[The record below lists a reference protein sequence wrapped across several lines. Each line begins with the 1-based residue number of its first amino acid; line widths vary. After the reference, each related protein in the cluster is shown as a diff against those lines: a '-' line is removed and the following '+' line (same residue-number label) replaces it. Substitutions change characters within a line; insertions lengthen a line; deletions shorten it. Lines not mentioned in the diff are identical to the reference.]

1 MKGNGGEGNAANLVA
16 SYSYDRIVLPP
27 ISMPNPFYQT
37 ETLTGQN
44 TDYSARQPYHGSTP
58 IKAKFGSKEEL
69 NQ

>member
-1 MKGNGGEGNAANLVA
+1 MKCNGNENNSPNMVA

-44 TDYSARQPYHGSTP
+44 MDYSARQPYHGTAP
-58 IKAKFGSKEEL
+58 IKAKFSDEL